1 MTIPGAFA
9 LSALV
14 FLFTSGMLGLAADSK
29 HAIRQGQ
36 DSAFRKGAWLSF
48 AVSVVLVLI
57 GIWGAVL

>member
-9 LSALV
+9 LSGLV
-14 FLFTSGMLGLAADSK
+14 FLLASGVLGLAADSK
-29 HAIRQGQ
+29 RAPNRTC
-36 DSAFRKGAWLSF
+36 ARFRKGAWLSF

>member
-29 HAIRQGQ
+29 QAKRQGH
-36 DSAFRKGAWLSF
+36 DSRFRRGAWAAF
-48 AVSVVLVLI
+48 TVSVILVLI